1 MVVAIDGPAGAGKS
15 TVAACVA
22 GRCRFLYLNSGNFY
36 RAITKLSFDRRVNP
50 EDEEEI
56 VRTAESCS
64 FELNKSDLLIN
75 GQVVGDDIHNDQ
87 IDKWASIH
95 SAIVAVRA
103 VVNKA
108 LVQLAEGRN
117 IIVEGRDMT
126 TVVFPEAEV
135 LVYLDASLD
144 IRADRRFSQ
153 GTSGLSSVKIMNEIR
168 KRDTRDRNKPVGKL
182 VRSPDALYI
191 DSSDLTIEEVCDTVV
206 AEIHKKQF
214 NQE

>member
-1 MVVAIDGPAGAGKS
+1 MVVAIDGPAGTGKS

-36 RAITKLSFDRRVNP
+36 RAISKLSFDRRVNP

-56 VRTAESCS
+56 VRTAESCT
-64 FELNKSDLLIN
+64 FKLNKGDLLIN
-75 GQVVGDDIHNDQ
+75 DQVVGSDIHNDQ

-95 SAIVAVRA
+95 SAIVAVRV

-117 IIVEGRDMT
+117 IVVEGRDMT
-126 TVVFPEAEV
+126 TVVFPKAEV

-144 IRADRRFSQ
+144 IRAARRFAQ
-153 GTSGLSSVKIMNEIR
+153 GTSGLPIIKIKNEIR
-168 KRDTRDRNKPVGKL
+168 QRDSRDRNKPVGRL

-191 DSSDLTIEEVCDTVV
+191 DSADLTIEEVCERVV
-206 AEIHKKQF
+206 QEIHKKQF